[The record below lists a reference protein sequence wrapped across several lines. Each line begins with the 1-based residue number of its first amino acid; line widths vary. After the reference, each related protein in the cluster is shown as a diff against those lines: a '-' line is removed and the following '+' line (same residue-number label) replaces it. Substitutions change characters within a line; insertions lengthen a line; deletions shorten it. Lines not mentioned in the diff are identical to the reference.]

1 MQLLKVEPLQLQ
13 VFLSSAA
20 QAFQASNA
28 RLIAPG
34 KDQPALREKL
44 DGVFRDLHATKGEA
58 AALGME
64 SLARRIHATEEIL
77 AALRAKAVLAGSD
90 FVAVVTH
97 LDELLRHV
105 AELAGAQAQLAAYN
119 GHGQH
124 PVPAAAARPAQRAAE
139 DAQLPQ
145 VSETPDTHPTERLL
159 RSLAAEVGHAMGRD
173 VQVST
178 VGLELVPAEHAARVK
193 DICVQM
199 VRNSIAHGIEAP
211 ATRSAAGKPPTGS
224 IRISFTAG
232 GRGDY
237 ALVIEDDGQG
247 LSYDRI
253 LTRARQLSLVE
264 PNQVALDRG
273 AVFKMIFMPGFSTAG
288 EVSAHAGRGVG
299 LDAVNSLVRE
309 CGGRI
314 GIATVSGQFTRF
326 RVLLPGAM
334 QAAAA
339 AEA

>member
-1 MQLLKVEPLQLQ
+1 MQLLKVDPLQLQ
-13 VFLSSAA
+13 VFLASATE
-20 QAFQASNA
+20 AFQASNA
-28 RLIAPG
+28 RLTAPG

-64 SLARRIHATEEIL
+64 SLARRIHAAEDIL
-77 AALRAKAVLAGSD
+77 AALRRKSELAGSD
-90 FVAVVTH
+90 FVAIVTH

-105 AELAGAQAQLAAYN
+105 TELAGAQAQLAAYN
-119 GHGQH
+119 VHGQRIG
-124 PVPAAAARPAQRAAE
+124 PASRAPQAAAADAPQHQDDEAA
-139 DAQLPQ
+139 
-145 VSETPDTHPTERLL
+145 VTHPTERLL
-159 RSLAAEVGHAMGRD
+159 RSLAVEVGQAMGRE
-173 VQVST
+173 VRVST
-178 VGLELVPAEHAARVK
+178 EGLERVPAEHEARVK

-199 VRNSIAHGIEAP
+199 VRNAIAHGIETP
-211 ATRSAAGKPPTGS
+211 AARRAAGKPANGK
-224 IRISFTAG
+224 IRVSFTEG

-253 LTRARQLSLVE
+253 LARARQLSLVE
-264 PNQVALDRG
+264 SSQVALDRG